1 MKYMNQNRIMSLI
14 LKKGMIYLIIIPAFF
29 LLQDKSVQT
38 MELNLLCIKNDS
50 DNNERT
56 VKDLILQ
63 INTDTN
69 DIRLGG
75 LSFKASSLKITET
88 NLKWEAS
95 DVADMYTD
103 SSGYTSGNLG
113 RFSGELNLFFRHDIS
128 KKKISLNYTCE
139 KYKLRNRKF

>member
-1 MKYMNQNRIMSLI
+1 MSLI
-14 LKKGMIYLIIIPAFF
+14 LKKSTIYLTIIWGFF
-29 LLQDKSVQT
+29 LLQDKSVLT

-50 DNNERT
+50 DNNKKT

-69 DIRLGG
+69 DVKLGG
-75 LSFKASSLKITET
+75 LSFKASSLKLTET

-103 SSGYTSGNLG
+103 SSGYTSGTLG
-113 RFSGELNLFFRHDIS
+113 RFSGELNLFFKHDIS
-128 KKKISLNYTCE
+128 KKKISLNYKCE

>member
-1 MKYMNQNRIMSLI
+1 MSLVLKRFIVYLAII
-14 LKKGMIYLIIIPAFF
+14 LGF
-29 LLQDKSVQT
+29 LLQEKSVLT

-50 DNNERT
+50 DNNKRT

-69 DIRLGG
+69 DVKLGG
-75 LSFKASSLKITET
+75 LSFKASSLKLTET

-128 KKKISLNYTCE
+128 KKKISLNYKCE
-139 KYKLRNRKF
+139 KYKLKNRKF

>member
-1 MKYMNQNRIMSLI
+1 MSLVLKRFIVYLAII
-14 LKKGMIYLIIIPAFF
+14 LGF
-29 LLQDKSVQT
+29 LLQEKSVLT

-50 DNNERT
+50 DNNKRT

-69 DIRLGG
+69 DVKLGG
-75 LSFKASSLKITET
+75 LSFKASSLKLTET

-128 KKKISLNYTCE
+128 RKKISLNYKCE
-139 KYKLRNRKF
+139 KYKLKNRKF